1 MSELSRRE
9 FAALAAAAA
18 VAPFADVANVRAATI
33 TAADVIDRIK
43 KSIGIEWKPDTVD
56 TVKAGDPSTVAT
68 GIVTTSM
75 ATLAVLQQAVKAR
88 ANVVIT
94 AHPTFYSRAD
104 LPSAP
109 AGRGTPPPV
118 AAPDR
123 VFAAKN
129 DFIAKNKL
137 VVFRLSDHWR
147 LRQPDPLAQGLAA
160 ALGWSK
166 YASASDPRRVD
177 VPALRLDALA
187 SRVKNA
193 LRSRGGV
200 RVMGDPQTIVRQ
212 VGLLPGTTPI
222 QAALGM
228 LPGVDVIVAGE
239 VREWE
244 TVEYVRDKVFA
255 GEKKGLILVGRVVS
269 EEPGMEICANW
280 VKTFISE
287 VPIRHI
293 SAGDPYW
300 RPSR

>member
-1 MSELSRRE
+1 MADLSRRE

-18 VAPFADVANVRAATI
+18 VAPFADVTGVRAATV
-33 TAADVIDRIK
+33 TARDVIDRIK
-43 KSIGIEWKPDTVD
+43 KNIAIDWKPESVD
-56 TVKAGDPSTVAT
+56 SVKAGDPSTNVT

-88 ANVVIT
+88 ANFVIT
-94 AHPTFYSRAD
+94 AQPTFYSRAD
-104 LPSAP
+104 VPSP
-109 AGRGTPPPV
+109 PVGRGTTPPV
-118 AAPDR
+118 AVPDR
-123 VFAAKN
+123 VFATKN
-129 DFIAKNKL
+129 EFITKNHL

-147 LRQPDPLAQGLAA
+147 QRQPDPLAQGIAA

-166 YASASDPRRVD
+166 YASASDPRRFE
-177 VPALRLDALA
+177 VPSLTLDALA
-187 SRVKNA
+187 SRVKNG

-200 RVMGDPQTIVRQ
+200 RVMGDPRTIVRQ
-212 VGLLPGTTPI
+212 IGLLPGTTPI
-222 QAALGM
+222 QAALNM

-244 TVEYVRDKVFA
+244 SVEYVRDKVFA

-269 EEPGMEICANW
+269 EEPGMNVCANW
-280 VKTFISE
+280 LKTFISE

-300 RPSR
+300 RPA